1 MTSNVAP
8 DLVVQYN
15 LRDSE
20 STKQPVKS
28 VAYQTSTAPLLSE
41 AGDVIGDWGIQTTV
55 FNITNPKNIS
65 EDRYPVQANGV
76 LYLPE
81 GTIEYCS
88 DLANFKLEPT
98 TNQYIYP
105 DQKQFVFPID
115 SGTGDFLNTSGFVV
129 IIPNNV
135 TFTRQILV
143 YFDK

>member
-1 MTSNVAP
+1 MTSNVKP

-20 STKQPVKS
+20 STKQVVTS
-28 VAYQTSTAPLLSE
+28 VAYQTSSAPLLSE
-41 AGDVIGDWGIQTTV
+41 TGDLIGDWVIRTTV

-65 EDRYPVQANGV
+65 SDRYPVEGNGV

-98 TNQYIYP
+98 SKQYIYP
-105 DQKQFVFPID
+105 NEKQFVFPID
-115 SGTGDFLNTSGFVV
+115 AGTGDFLNTSGFVV

-135 TFTRQILV
+135 TFTRDILV